1 MSSPSAAGPV
11 ASPPVPATPH
21 TIALVNGTGRQA
33 ASIIRVV
40 SAIGWKVRAQ
50 VHTLA
55 GVIPQEL
62 GALPNVELRK
72 GPLLDPA
79 TGQPN
84 DRFIAEL
91 FDRATLAFINT
102 TSQAGDEVAIG
113 KALADAAVR
122 AGTIQHFVYSSMPDH
137 AVHNPAWPSLPLWSG
152 KFAVENY
159 IRALPANTLPATFVY
174 AGIYN
179 NNFTSLPYPLF
190 CMELQ
195 EDGGFEWHAPFDP
208 DVPLP
213 WLDTEHDVGPAVL
226 QIFKDGPAKW
236 NGQRIALSFETLS
249 PNQVCAAFERALFRP
264 CRYKRV
270 EKIEVRVPIPSGY
283 QEQLE
288 VIEDLFYHKNAPF
301 FPLPEFLN
309 PPPDSP
315 SITAAAATQDVADG
329 APPLHTTS
337 RPLPPVTSGASPGTS
352 GYDDAIPRPSPSR
365 PIPCPTASD
374 VAASHSGLHTPMAA
388 LSVDTADLPLG
399 FSKAAP
405 AADGFGPGGVTSMS
419 MVDKARRLWEG
430 WRDMEE
436 YAREVFPI
444 EEEANGLDWM
454 L

>member
-1 MSSPSAAGPV
+1 MPHS
-11 ASPPVPATPH
+11 H

-40 SAIGWKVRAQ
+40 SAVGYRVRAQ

-55 GVIPQEL
+55 GVIPKEL
-62 GALPNVELRK
+62 SALPNVELLK
-72 GPLLDPA
+72 GPLLDPT
-79 TGQPN
+79 TGTPN
-84 DRFIAEL
+84 NDLITRL
-91 FDRATLAFINT
+91 FDGATLAFINT
-102 TSQAGDEVAIG
+102 TSQAGDEIAIG

-122 AGTIQHFVYSSMPDH
+122 CGTVQHLVYSSMPDH
-137 AVHNPAWPSLPLWSG
+137 SVLNPEWPSLPLWSG
-152 KFAVENY
+152 KFAVEEY
-159 IRALPANTLPATFVY
+159 IRSNTAARVPATFVY

-195 EDGGFEWHAPFDP
+195 ADGGFEWHAPFAP

-213 WLDTEHDVGPAVL
+213 WLDAEHDVGPAVL

-249 PNQVCAAFERALFRP
+249 PNQVCAAFERALDRP
-264 CRYKRV
+264 CKYVRV
-270 EKIEVRVPIPSGY
+270 EKIEVKVPIPSGY
-283 QEQLE
+283 QHQLE

-301 FPLPEFLN
+301 FPIPEFLN
-309 PPPDSP
+309 PDIENIPAGNGIVTPAAENPTETSQSTSTSSSTSSSSSSP
-315 SITAAAATQDVADG
+315 SSKQAQ
-329 APPLHTTS
+329 
-337 RPLPPVTSGASPGTS
+337 
-352 GYDDAIPRPSPSR
+352 
-365 PIPCPTASD
+365 
-374 VAASHSGLHTPMAA
+374 A
-388 LSVDTADLPLG
+388 LSELSLENNSNPNLAHAIAPSSYPIDDPPETPTIG
-399 FSKAAP
+399 PGGYSKAAP
-405 AADGFGPGGVTSMS
+405 AAEGFGPGGVTSMS

-454 L
+454 I